1 MIEMLFGS
9 LVLQLVIA
17 RKIVAIIVYP
27 KTAALFIFFVVLTL
41 FMKLNYHFLLVERSI
56 ILQFRLKGHLKT

>member
-1 MIEMLFGS
+1 MLFGS